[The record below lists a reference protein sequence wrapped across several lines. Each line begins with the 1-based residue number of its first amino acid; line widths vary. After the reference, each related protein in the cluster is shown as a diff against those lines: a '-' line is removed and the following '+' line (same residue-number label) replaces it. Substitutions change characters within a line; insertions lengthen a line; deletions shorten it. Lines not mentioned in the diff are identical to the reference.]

1 MAKAGAPQAKRD
13 QRKAGRMNPMQAST
27 GQPTT
32 IKVATKQ
39 PSTNQLPASTQG
51 RAPDGQSSQGT
62 VVPVS
67 VVIQSRVHQIM
78 ASQLGLAM
86 TPQQL
91 LAHVYG
97 MADSELTMLSAEQ
110 KQVLNFIT
118 HLQMVKVHS
127 LQTQASN
134 LPILRLNT
142 ANLNKASHTMATP
155 LTPTNGVAAAAAAS
169 LASAPILPTSIPS
182 PSQGVNNPISL
193 PSCSA
198 SDLQQNP
205 PILTSSANQAAG
217 AQRLIPVPSHSQH
230 SADDILHLLT
240 NDAQSHRQFQP
251 LHPQFQQR
259 LSHQQTQ
266 QQIHSMPTNHNNATL
281 RQSMSQQSLHHFSQ
295 QQQHPQH
302 QMDPSSYQQ
311 QSHYYDQQQQQQQPQ
326 QPQQQ
331 QQQLPHQQ
339 QQQQQQA
346 IQHQQSQSGMEHEM
360 AQMRVQMVQM
370 QKYISQLVQN
380 QSQMNG
386 QISQLFAQLMKVTT
400 TSPLPISPPS
410 LQTSTPV
417 ELTKSPTHDDG
428 LAQQANVTAL
438 SLSAITNLVQNSASS
453 QQIMNDF
460 TFDESFVQIFNDA
473 ALELQ

>member
-1 MAKAGAPQAKRD
+1 MGKAGAPQAKRD
-13 QRKAGRMNPMQAST
+13 QRKAVRMNPMQAST
-27 GQPTT
+27 G
-32 IKVATKQ
+32 
-39 PSTNQLPASTQG
+39 PSTPATNQLPASTQG
-51 RAPDGQSSQGT
+51 RALDGQSSQGV

-97 MADSELTMLSAEQ
+97 MSDSEVTMLSAEQ

-134 LPILRLNT
+134 PPILRLNT
-142 ANLNKASHTMATP
+142 ANLSKASHAVATP

-182 PSQGVNNPISL
+182 PSQAANNPISL
-193 PSCSA
+193 ASCSA

-205 PILTSSANQAAG
+205 PILTSSANQAA
-217 AQRLIPVPSHSQH
+217 AAASQRLIPVPSHAQH
-230 SADDILHLLT
+230 SADDILHLLS
-240 NDAQSHRQFQP
+240 NDVPQSLRQFQP
-251 LHPQFQQR
+251 PHPQLQQR
-259 LSHQQTQ
+259 YSHQQTQ
-266 QQIHSMPTNHNNATL
+266 QQIHSIPPNHSNSNL
-281 RQSMSQQSLHHFSQ
+281 RQSMSQQSLQ
-295 QQQHPQH
+295 QQQQQQQQLHMPPQH

-311 QSHYYDQQQQQQQPQ
+311 PSHYYDQQLQH
-326 QPQQQ
+326 
-331 QQQLPHQQ
+331 HQQ
-339 QQQQQQA
+339 QQHQQQQA
-346 IQHQQSQSGMEHEM
+346 MQQQQSQSGMEYEM
-360 AQMRVQMVQM
+360 AQMRVQMLQM

-380 QSQMNG
+380 QNQMNG
-386 QISQLFAQLMKVTT
+386 QISQLFTQLMKVTT

-428 LAQQANVTAL
+428 LAQQANMTGSL
-438 SLSAITNLVQNSASS
+438 SLSAVSNLMQNSASS
-453 QQIMNDF
+453 QQMMNDF
-460 TFDESFVQIFNDA
+460 TFDESFDQIFNNA